1 MELKNNKTLTRKE
14 KEYLYHKKDIMC
26 FAVEVFGKYGYETA
40 TTAEISDSAGYAKGS
55 LYVYFKN
62 KRELFLE
69 VVNEILNDIVEIID
83 ESFVQSNAQ
92 QCIEKYFE
100 NLGDYFN
107 ANRSAYELLM
117 REGYT
122 LQKGELEKEN
132 PALSRRIIQLN
143 RMIAKK
149 LSSFIE
155 LKNFDK
161 DELEYIVTLLHTSF
175 FFSQM
180 KINFSPKKKG
190 KILKMLTKITFEGIL
205 N

>member
-83 ESFVQSNAQ
+83 EFCNA
-92 QCIEKYFE
+92 K
-100 NLGDYFN
+100 
-107 ANRSAYELLM
+107 
-117 REGYT
+117 
-122 LQKGELEKEN
+122 
-132 PALSRRIIQLN
+132 P
-143 RMIAKK
+143 
-149 LSSFIE
+149 FIVPPVNSCSPCVTE
-155 LKNFDK
+155 
-161 DELEYIVTLLHTSF
+161 IV
-175 FFSQM
+175 
-180 KINFSPKKKG
+180 PC
-190 KILKMLTKITFEGIL
+190 
-205 N
+205 